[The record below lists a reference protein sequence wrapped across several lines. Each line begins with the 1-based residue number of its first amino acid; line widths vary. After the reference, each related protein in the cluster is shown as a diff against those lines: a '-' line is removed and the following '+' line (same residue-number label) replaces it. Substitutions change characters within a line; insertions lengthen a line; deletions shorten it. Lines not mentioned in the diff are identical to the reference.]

1 MLNVGRKDKNDN
13 KFPKSQL
20 HLLSG
25 EYYGSESSA
34 VKSIIREI
42 SPTLFVKS
50 TDLVTCK
57 HPDLAYILHT
67 EESIHPNRKEQH
79 RINSI
84 NKR

>member
-1 MLNVGRKDKNDN
+1 MSDEKIKMTINSLNRDYIY
-13 KFPKSQL
+13 F
-20 HLLSG
+20 SG

-34 VKSIIREI
+34 VKSMIREI